1 VISGGDRMRDTIKDE
16 VYFRNFI
23 EEEDIIETI
32 LDTMKD
38 REKVVGDSDKGIQ
51 NGLLML
57 AVNYKNYLIA
67 LYSAGERIDN
77 IKSKYEM
84 AIQVAEQIWDD
95 DNSYVDLL
103 WFIFLGVLLDIKEET
118 VEKLKSMI
126 IKHKIK
132 DKLINY
138 LMNSLDKTWTLSGT
152 YFMKEPYLFW
162 EDALENSNKDEIIPK
177 IKDYLVNKW
186 YDAHKDMS
194 WYNSHK
200 KGDYFGY
207 WSFESAA
214 IVNALGLNDTCL
226 KGVKYYPYDL
236 VHYEN

>member
-1 VISGGDRMRDTIKDE
+1 MRDTIKDE

-103 WFIFLGVLLDIKEET
+103 WFISLGVLLDIKEET

-126 IKHKIK
+126 IKHKI
-132 DKLINY
+132 
-138 LMNSLDKTWTLSGT
+138 
-152 YFMKEPYLFW
+152 
-162 EDALENSNKDEIIPK
+162 
-177 IKDYLVNKW
+177 
-186 YDAHKDMS
+186 
-194 WYNSHK
+194 
-200 KGDYFGY
+200 
-207 WSFESAA
+207 
-214 IVNALGLNDTCL
+214 NDNPLC
-226 KGVKYYPYDL
+226 
-236 VHYEN
+236 